1 MDKFI
6 VLWYNYS
13 AKRGIFMEFELKDEY
28 ITLAQLL
35 KACDVVYS
43 GGQAKEY
50 LANMEVFVN
59 GVNEN
64 RRGKKIYR
72 GDVVETNGIRIEVK

>member
-1 MDKFI
+1 
-6 VLWYNYS
+6 
-13 AKRGIFMEFELKDEY
+13 MEFELKDEY

-43 GGQAKEY
+43 GGQA
-50 LANMEVFVN
+50 MEVLVN

-64 RRGKKIYR
+64 RRGKKIYH
-72 GDVVETNGIRIEVK
+72 GDIVETNGIRIEVK

>member
-1 MDKFI
+1 
-6 VLWYNYS
+6 
-13 AKRGIFMEFELKDEY
+13 MEFELRDEY

-50 LANMEVFVN
+50 LASMEVFVN

-64 RRGKKIYR
+64 RRGKKSTMEIL
-72 GDVVETNGIRIEVK
+72 